1 MSGPLAARTIDML
14 MASLTTAP
22 QPFAAMLGDIKI
34 AHSVFALP
42 FAVLAAFMAAFP
54 PPEALE
60 AAAPAIPVGRFVVD
74 LMLIVCAMVTARTA
88 AMLSN
93 RIIDRSIDARN
104 PRTASRPLAA
114 GAASPSQYVFVFI
127 AMSVLFVAIAS
138 VFWFV
143 NGNPWPVILA
153 VPVLGWI
160 CAYGLFKRFT
170 ALCHV
175 WLGASLAL
183 SVPAAAIAINPV
195 ALAAPTLWLLAGM
208 VLCWVAGFDVI
219 YALQDVEID
228 RAEGLHSMPSR
239 WGEAGAVWASRILHV
254 CAVAL
259 LALVWWTDPRFG
271 GVFLLG
277 VGLVAALLI
286 IEHATVQRWG
296 TSRMALTFFTL
307 NGVVSCLLGVAG
319 VVDTLT

>member
-1 MSGPLAARTIDML
+1 MAARTIDML

-22 QPFAAMLGDIKI
+22 QPLVAMFGDIKI

-42 FAVLAAFMAAFP
+42 FAVLAACMAAFP
-54 PPEALE
+54 PAEALD
-60 AAAPAIPVGRFVVD
+60 AGAQAIPAGRFVFD
-74 LMLIVCAMVTARTA
+74 LVLIVCAMVTARTA

-93 RIIDRSIDARN
+93 RIFDRSIDARN
-104 PRTASRPLAA
+104 PRTARRPLAA
-114 GAASPSQYVFVFI
+114 GEVSASQYLFVFV
-127 AMSVLFVAIAS
+127 AMSLLFVAIAS
-138 VFWFV
+138 VFWFA
-143 NGNPWPVILA
+143 NGNPWPTMLA

-170 ALCHV
+170 AMCHL

-183 SVPAAAIAINPV
+183 SVPAAAVAINPPT
-195 ALAAPTLWLLAGM
+195 LAALELWLLAGM

-219 YALQDVEID
+219 YALQDGDID

-239 WGEAGAVWASRILHV
+239 FGEAGAMWVSRLLHV
-254 CAVAL
+254 AAIVL
-259 LALVWWTDPRFG
+259 LTLVWWIDGRLG
-271 GVFLLG
+271 GVFLVG
-277 VGLVAALLI
+277 VCLVAALLI

-307 NGVVSCLLGVAG
+307 NGVVSCLLGLVG
-319 VVDTLT
+319 VVDVVS